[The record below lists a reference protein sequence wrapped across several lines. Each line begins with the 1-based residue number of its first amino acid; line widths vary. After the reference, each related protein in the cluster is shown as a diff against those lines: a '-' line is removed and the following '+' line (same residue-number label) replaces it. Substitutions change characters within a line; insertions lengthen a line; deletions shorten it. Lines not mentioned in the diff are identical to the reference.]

1 MDRGTKLNIIP
12 DDNENNTQSQHDS
25 DSSILI
31 SSPIIQIDGNT
42 NFPNSPTRSYE

>member
-12 DDNENNTQSQHDS
+12 DVQEVDL

-31 SSPIIQIDGNT
+31 SSPNIQIDGNT
-42 NFPNSPTRSYE
+42 TFPNSPTRTYD